1 MRFASMLTALA
12 LVMAACGDGDV
23 TPPETTTGPSAST
36 TEPAVELELARADV
50 PRETSN
56 DVSDAELEALVA
68 GNAGFAFDLFGQV
81 AADENV
87 LLSPYSVAA
96 ALTMTYAGARGTTA
110 SEIRGAL
117 ALGLGD
123 DRIHAARNELDLR
136 VTATPDPRD
145 DREPFTI
152 RVANSLWGQ
161 RGYPFLEEFL
171 VLLAEQ
177 YDAGMHLVDFVGAA
191 ETARHT
197 INDWVEEETEGRI
210 VDLIPEGAITG
221 LTRLVLVNAI
231 WFKANWS
238 EQFSPDDTEDGPF
251 TRLDGSITTVPL
263 MHRSGRIEF
272 ATDDGYLAARLPYAG
287 SASMLVVVPDE
298 GRFSEVVGRFG
309 PEDLDRVRAKLS
321 VHQVDLALPRFE
333 FRSQLGLKP
342 PLRDLGIVA
351 AFTEPSR
358 PDGADLT
365 GMTSE
370 RELFVHDVVH
380 QAFISVDEQGTEAAA
395 ATAVIVG
402 LESAPPPATLVVD
415 RPFLF
420 LIQHD
425 PTGEILFLGQ
435 VTDPS

>member
-1 MRFASMLTALA
+1 MRFASTFTALA
-12 LVMAACGDGDV
+12 LLTAACGGGGV
-23 TPPETTTGPSAST
+23 TAPETTTVPAT
-36 TEPAVELELARADV
+36 TTTAPPLELARADV
-50 PRETSN
+50 PRISST
-56 DVSDAELEALVA
+56 DVSDAELTALVT
-68 GNAGFAFDLFGQV
+68 GNTRFAFDLFHRL
-81 AADENV
+81 AADENL

-110 SEIRGAL
+110 SEMADVL
-117 ALGLGD
+117 SLGLD
-123 DRIHAARNELDLR
+123 DHRIHAARNELDLL
-136 VTATPDPRD
+136 VTATPDPGD

-152 RVANSLWGQ
+152 KVANSLWGQ

-177 YDAGMHLVDFVGAA
+177 YDAGMHLVDFVAA
-191 ETARHT
+191 AQDARRT
-197 INDWVEEETEGRI
+197 INDWVEDETEGRI

-231 WFKANWS
+231 WFKANWA
-238 EQFSPDDTEDGPF
+238 EQFSPDDTADGPF
-251 TRLDGSITTVPL
+251 TRLDGSVVTVPM

-272 ATDDGYLAARLPYAG
+272 VEGDGYVAARLPYAG
-287 SASMLVVVPDE
+287 DASMLVIVPDD
-298 GRFSEVVGRFG
+298 GRFSEVAAAFG
-309 PEDLDRVRAKLS
+309 PDDLDRVRGLLS
-321 VHQVDLALPRFE
+321 THQVDLTLPRFE
-333 FRSQLGLKP
+333 FRSELGLKP
-342 PLRDLGIVA
+342 PLRELGMVA
-351 AFTEPSR
+351 AFVEPSR

-365 GMTSE
+365 GMTAE

-402 LESAPPPATLVVD
+402 LESAPPPATLTAD